1 MEQHI
6 LIIGAGPGGYVAAV
20 RAAQAGA
27 RVTVVEKDHVGGTCL
42 NWGCIPSKVLLHAT
56 EILEKA
62 RHGAD
67 FGLRFS
73 EPPAMDLARL
83 MARKEKVVDDQRK
96 GIRALFHH
104 HNIRLVAGR
113 ARLSGR
119 PGRAVVDLPDGTVE
133 ELSWDRLI
141 LAPGTRPMGLPGLE
155 PDGERIWSSDHA
167 LSMTSVP
174 RSIVIVGGGVI
185 GCEFATI
192 LSALGAQVTL
202 VEALDRLLPL
212 PSVDADCSKVLER
225 EMKKRKVA
233 LHLGRTVQDW
243 ARDGDG
249 LRVVLGPSP
258 WVEPPKGKKAE
269 PVTVHCDRMLVC
281 VGRRPNTD
289 GLGLDAL
296 GVALDERGW
305 IRADE
310 SMRTNVEGVY
320 AIGDVLGPARV
331 MLAHVASAE
340 GQVAASCALGGRERM
355 DYDAVPGA
363 IFCRPEVAT
372 VGLTEAQA
380 VERGLEVRSETVLLR
395 TMGKAQVLGELAG
408 VAKLVT
414 EKGSGRLLGAHLVG
428 AHATELVAEATLAV
442 RHGMTAGDLARTI
455 HAHPTLAEVMAEAA
469 FKATDRALHG

>member
-1 MEQHI
+1 MERHV

-67 FGLRFS
+67 FGLRFP

-96 GIRALFHH
+96 GIRALFQH

-113 ARLSGR
+113 ARLSG
-119 PGRAVVDLPDGTVE
+119 PGRARVDLSDGAVE
-133 ELSWDRLI
+133 ELAWDRLI

-167 LSMTSVP
+167 LSMEEVP
-174 RSIVIVGGGVI
+174 RSVVIVGGGVI

-192 LSALGAQVTL
+192 LSALGAQVTI

-233 LHLGRTVQDW
+233 LHLGRTVQDLHL
-243 ARDGDG
+243 DGDG
-249 LRVVLGPSP
+249 LSVVLGPSP
-258 WVEPPKGKKAE
+258 WVEPPKGKKAG
-269 PVTVHCDRMLVC
+269 PVAVACDKVLVC

-289 GLGLDAL
+289 DLGLAEL
-296 GVALDERGW
+296 GVAVDERGW
-305 IRADE
+305 IKADE
-310 SMRTNVEGVY
+310 SMQTRVEGVY
-320 AIGDVLGPARV
+320 AIGDVLGPAKV
-331 MLAHVASAE
+331 MLAHVASSE

-380 VERGLEVRSETVLLR
+380 VERGVDVRADTVLLR

-408 VAKLVT
+408 MAKLVT

-428 AHATELVAEATLAV
+428 AHATELIAEATLAV
-442 RHGMTAGDLARTI
+442 RHGMTADDLARTI

>member
-1 MEQHI
+1 MEKHI

-27 RVTVVEKDHVGGTCL
+27 RVTVVERDHLGGTCL

-56 EILEKA
+56 ELLEKS
-62 RHGAD
+62 RHGAA
-67 FGLRFS
+67 FGLIFAD
-73 EPPAMDLARL
+73 PLAVDLARL
-83 MARKEKVVDDQRK
+83 MARKQKVVDDQRK
-96 GIRALFHH
+96 GIAALFRH
-104 HNIRLVAGR
+104 HNIRWMAGR
-113 ARLSGR
+113 ARVTG
-119 PGRAVVDLPDGTVE
+119 PGRARVEQADGQVQ

-155 PDGERIWSSDHA
+155 PDGERVWSSDHA
-167 LSMTSVP
+167 LSMSQVP
-174 RSIVIVGGGVI
+174 RSMVIVGGGVI

-192 LSALGAQVTL
+192 LSALGTKVTL

-212 PSVDADCSKVLER
+212 PSVDADCSKILER

-243 ARDGDG
+243 GPDGDG

-258 WVEPPKGKKAE
+258 LVEPPKGKKAE
-269 PVTVHCDRMLVC
+269 PVTVGCDKILVC

-289 GLGLDAL
+289 DLGLSGL
-296 GVALDERGW
+296 GVAMDERGW
-305 IRADE
+305 IKADE
-310 SMRTNVEGVY
+310 SMQTNVDGVY

-380 VERGLEVRSETVLLR
+380 LERGMEVRSETVLLR

-408 VAKLVT
+408 MAKLVT
-414 EKGSGRLLGAHLVG
+414 ERGSGRLVGAHLVG
-428 AHATELVAEATLAV
+428 AHATELIAEATLAV
-442 RHGMTAGDLARTI
+442 RHAMTAEDLARTI